1 MLANT
6 EACTTTL
13 SLPCVSPLE
22 PSLFFKLLR
31 FLSQPGNSIH
41 AIHIKAD
48 NLTDLALRHASTR
61 QMEDEQ
67 ILQDRKHRRFL
78 SFLSHNPDSP
88 IQSLSSAS
96 SAPSL
101 NLGTS

>member
-1 MLANT
+1 MLVNT
-6 EACTTTL
+6 EARATIY
-13 SLPCVSPLE
+13 SLLRVPRLE
-22 PSLFFKLLR
+22 PSLFFKFLR
-31 FLSQPGNSIH
+31 FLSQPGNSTH

-48 NLTDLALRHASTR
+48 KLTNLALRHASTR
-61 QMEDEQ
+61 LLEDEQ

-88 IQSLSSAS
+88 IHSLSSAS

-101 NLGTS
+101 NLG